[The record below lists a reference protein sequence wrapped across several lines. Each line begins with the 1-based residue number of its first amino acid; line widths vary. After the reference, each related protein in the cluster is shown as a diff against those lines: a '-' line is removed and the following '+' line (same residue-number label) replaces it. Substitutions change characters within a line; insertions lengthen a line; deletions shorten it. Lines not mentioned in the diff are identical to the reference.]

1 MLACSLRARPH
12 NRRGLSVAFDLPA
25 SKGPIRDLA
34 TEAGHT
40 LGFALQAIGATVVAT
55 LRGRLSLGETLGQ
68 VVFIGRVSTGPALLL
83 MIPVGVFIAVSVG
96 ELAGRIGAGGYSGA
110 VVAFIIVGQAS
121 ALVSA
126 LMMAGVAGSAICTDL
141 GSRKIREE
149 VDAIEVMGLNVIE
162 RLVAPRVAA
171 GIIVSIMLC
180 SLITVVG
187 VGACY
192 AYHIYVQH
200 LPAGAFMATFSQYGR
215 MSDFI
220 MALVKAAVFAL
231 ISTIVACFKGLHA
244 RGGPRG
250 VADAVNEAV
259 VIAFAL
265 VFVFNTVLS
274 QLYTVIV
281 PAVGAY

>member
-1 MLACSLRARPH
+1 M
-12 NRRGLSVAFDLPA
+12 AFDLPA
-25 SKGPIRDLA
+25 SRGPLRDLV

-40 LGFALQAIGATVVAT
+40 LGFGMRSVGSLVVAAA
-55 LRGRLSLGETLGQ
+55 RCRLSLTETINQ
-68 VVFIGRVSTGPALLL
+68 TVFIGRVSTGPSLLL

-110 VVAFIIVGQAS
+110 VVAFVIVGQAS

-149 VDAIEVMGLNVIE
+149 VDALEVMGLNVIE
-162 RLVAPRVAA
+162 RLVAPRITAA
-171 GIIVSIMLC
+171 ILVSLVLC
-180 SLITVVG
+180 SLITLTG

-192 AYHIYVQH
+192 LYHVYVQH
-200 LPAGAFMATFSQYGR
+200 LPAGAFMTTFSQYGR
-215 MSDFI
+215 MSDFV
-220 MALVKAAVFAL
+220 MALIKASIFAL

-244 RGGPRG
+244 RGGPSG
-250 VADAVNEAV
+250 VAEAVNETV

-265 VFVFNTVLS
+265 VFVFNTILS
-274 QLYTVIV
+274 QLYSVVV
-281 PAVGAY
+281 PAVGSY

>member
-1 MLACSLRARPH
+1 MT
-12 NRRGLSVAFDLPA
+12 FELPR
-25 SKGPIRDLA
+25 STGPLRDLA
-34 TEAGHT
+34 VEAGHT
-40 LGFALQAIGATVVAT
+40 LGFALQSIGGLVMAI
-55 LRGRLSLGETLGQ
+55 LRLRLSLTETLNQ
-68 VVFIGRVSTGPALLL
+68 IVFIGRVSTGPSLLL
-83 MIPVGVFIAVSVG
+83 MLPVGVFIAVSVG

-121 ALVSA
+121 ALVCA

-149 VDAIEVMGLNVIE
+149 VDALEVMGVNIIE
-162 RLVAPRVAA
+162 RLVAPRIAAAIVVAVVLA
-171 GIIVSIMLC
+171 
-180 SLITVVG
+180 SLITVTG

-192 AYHIYVQH
+192 LYHIYVQH
-200 LPAGAFMATFSQYGR
+200 LPAGAFMTTFSQYGR
-215 MSDFI
+215 ASDFVT
-220 MALVKAAVFAL
+220 ALVKAALFGML
-231 ISTIVACFKGLHA
+231 STIVACFKGLHA

-265 VFVFNTVLS
+265 VFIFNTVLS
-274 QLYTVIV
+274 QLYTMIV